1 MRTTEKID
9 QHKERA
15 GVTRYFHPA
24 VILTATSPL
33 SIPGANVPLKEKSIL
48 PKQQDLFLMAYGQ
61 ATVTMPFHAGSSFL
75 SQGCFTTQGVA
86 TVTIQTSSLIIG
98 IEQSKPFETISLDE
112 FQKKYLPGHDERAM
126 WEEFKKDLW
135 QEVFEGKTS
144 RIKYYRIINRLIQK
158 ELAEKLHT
166 KQPNITRIEKV
177 GYKVD
182 LGTIKRLGEIFGI
195 DYKEL
200 IA

>member
-1 MRTTEKID
+1 MSSTEKID

-15 GVTRYFHPA
+15 DDIRYFHPGA
-24 VILTATSPL
+24 ILTATSPL
-33 SIPGANVPLKEKSIL
+33 AIPGTPVPLKKKSIL
-48 PKQQDLFLMAYGQ
+48 PKEQNLFWMAYGQ
-61 ATVTMPFHAGSSFL
+61 DTVTMPSHADSSFL
-75 SQGCFTTQGVA
+75 SQGCYTTRGVA
-86 TVTIQTSSLIIG
+86 TVTIRTSSSVTG
-98 IEQSKPFETISLDE
+98 FKQSKPFETISLDE

-144 RIKYYRIINRLIQK
+144 RIKYNRIINKLTQK
-158 ELAEKLHT
+158 ELAERLHT

-200 IA
+200 LE

>member
-1 MRTTEKID
+1 MSTTEKID
-9 QHKERA
+9 QHKEKA
-15 GVTRYFHPA
+15 GATRFFHPPA
-24 VILTATSPL
+24 ISTATSHI
-33 SIPGANVPLKEKSIL
+33 SNTGINFPLKKKSIS
-48 PKQQDLFLMAYGQ
+48 PKQRDLFLMVYGQ

-75 SQGCFTTQGVA
+75 SQGCLTTQGDA
-86 TVTIQTSSLIIG
+86 TVTIQTSSPIIG
-98 IEQSKPFETISLDE
+98 FEQIKPFETISLDE
-112 FQKKYLPGHDERAM
+112 FQNKYLPVHDERAM

-144 RIKYYRIINRLIQK
+144 RIKYYRIINKLTQK
-158 ELAEKLHT
+158 ALADRLHT

-182 LGTIKRLGEIFGI
+182 LDTIKRLGKIFGI

-200 IA
+200 LE